1 MSNNFFS
8 FKNEKM
14 FLKPEKWLRK
24 AILFFVLKGK
34 KIRKLLKKQGLG
46 VFRNSRF
53 SRDVA
58 MQRLYV

>member
-1 MSNNFFS
+1 
-8 FKNEKM
+8 M